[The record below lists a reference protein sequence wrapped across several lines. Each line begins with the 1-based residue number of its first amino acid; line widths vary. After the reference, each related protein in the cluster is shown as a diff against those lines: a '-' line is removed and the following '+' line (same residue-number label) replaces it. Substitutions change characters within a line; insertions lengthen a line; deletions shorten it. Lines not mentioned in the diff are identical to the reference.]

1 MAGSPFFAELRQR
14 KVPQAAAIYVAV
26 AWGVTEIVVT
36 IVDQLFLPQWVGTLA
51 VICFVVG
58 FPVAMFLAWT
68 FDITSEGIQRTEIAS
83 RRGKAS
89 IVFSMLLL
97 VAGTGGLFLL
107 IKPSIQD
114 PGPAP
119 GALDV
124 LPNSIAVLP
133 FDNAGGNAGD
143 LYLSEG
149 LSDELRDQLGRV
161 EGLRIAAR
169 SSSLA
174 ARERGM
180 DALTASDNLRVA
192 HLVEGSVRR
201 QGNRL
206 RVSVQLI
213 EGQTGLA
220 LWSDTYERGASE
232 LLAVQQTVAEEIVHR
247 ILPDAQVDA
256 AGPATR
262 DADANELM
270 LLAQYYERQVRSR
283 AVRDDATLLKAID
296 LYRQATEA
304 DPESAL
310 AFSRL
315 AGALLYLG
323 DIEGAE
329 APIFKALTLDPN
341 LSEVQNTLG
350 LHFWARGLPGAEEA
364 YARAVELNPN
374 NADALSNYAFATWMS
389 LEAHVKGYANP
400 GPLFQRALE
409 LDPLSLSRHVA
420 LGEYYG
426 KDGHW
431 DLIPP
436 VIDDIKALFD
446 NAEAY
451 RAIGWL
457 YELMGDLDFA
467 IAWTLRARDLE
478 PDNPDHVSKLADLY
492 ALIGDEQTALSLES
506 ETSPGVLFNL
516 RLYDEF
522 IDAAQYRMIE
532 EPNDMDIRYLLGFA
546 YIAKG
551 DYDLAIHVLG
561 STGLPGAMFN
571 DLIRSPL
578 EVEAYLMLATAMV
591 ASDIPGAV
599 ELGATLVE
607 QHENDG
613 WWGDIGWIGLF
624 RSCTY
629 ALLGN
634 ETRALEWLAR
644 IKESPRLRS
653 APYMQ
658 DFHCWESIADHPVYL
673 DVLRDQEERRAT
685 LRQRLPAT
693 LDEFGVSL

>member
-68 FDITSEGIQRTEIAS
+68 IDITSEGIQRIEIAS

-304 DPESAL
+304 DPQSAL

-400 GPLFQRALE
+400 GPLFQR
-409 LDPLSLSRHVA
+409 V
-420 LGEYYG
+420 
-426 KDGHW
+426 
-431 DLIPP
+431 
-436 VIDDIKALFD
+436 
-446 NAEAY
+446 
-451 RAIGWL
+451 
-457 YELMGDLDFA
+457 
-467 IAWTLRARDLE
+467 
-478 PDNPDHVSKLADLY
+478 
-492 ALIGDEQTALSLES
+492 
-506 ETSPGVLFNL
+506 
-516 RLYDEF
+516 
-522 IDAAQYRMIE
+522 
-532 EPNDMDIRYLLGFA
+532 
-546 YIAKG
+546 
-551 DYDLAIHVLG
+551 
-561 STGLPGAMFN
+561 
-571 DLIRSPL
+571 
-578 EVEAYLMLATAMV
+578 
-591 ASDIPGAV
+591 
-599 ELGATLVE
+599 
-607 QHENDG
+607 
-613 WWGDIGWIGLF
+613 
-624 RSCTY
+624 
-629 ALLGN
+629 
-634 ETRALEWLAR
+634 
-644 IKESPRLRS
+644 
-653 APYMQ
+653 
-658 DFHCWESIADHPVYL
+658 
-673 DVLRDQEERRAT
+673 
-685 LRQRLPAT
+685 
-693 LDEFGVSL
+693 